1 MSLTNNK
8 RRNLHFCS
16 LSLSL
21 SLKTRR
27 RTRRTES
34 EREIVSRGL
43 SQTRAT
49 ALLFLFFSQKHFSPR
64 WGKREIKDGEEELFF
79 LGPSFPPRAR
89 VPREQT
95 SRDGAAR
102 ERVEAQTGRRSI
114 RRRRGRWE
122 SEAKSQQPEKLE
134 ILAKRREG
142 EKEEKRRG
150 GAVLPREA
158 EERDEEREVE

>member
-1 MSLTNNK
+1 MRDRLSRFISNKGNISLV
-8 RRNLHFCS
+8 L
-16 LSLSL
+16 LVLL
-21 SLKTRR
+21 
-27 RTRRTES
+27 
-34 EREIVSRGL
+34 
-43 SQTRAT
+43 
-49 ALLFLFFSQKHFSPR
+49 LLFCTQKNNFPPF
-64 WGKREIKDGEEELFF
+64 GEKEIIKDGEEELFF
-79 LGPSFPPRAR
+79 FFGPSFPPRAR
-89 VPREQT
+89 VPREPT

-122 SEAKSQQPEKLE
+122 SEAKSQQSEKLE

-142 EKEEKRRG
+142 EKEEKKRRG